1 MRKRNH
7 AITIRMSDE
16 EYKFF
21 QGRLSQTG
29 QTQQSY
35 VLNAIRGATIVSAE
49 EVKELQKLNRGFTD
63 MMRQL
68 RGLATNVNQM
78 AHIANGTGELPV
90 ASALEKVAKAIEK
103 FRKEEENRWQSIR
116 QLISQQSHTER

>member
-35 VLNAIRGATIVSAE
+35 ILNAIRGAIIVSAE
-49 EVKELQKLNRGFTD
+49 EVKELQKLNKGFAD

-78 AHIANGTGELPV
+78 AHIANGIDELPV
-90 ASALEKVAKAIEK
+90 VSSLEKMGKAIEK
-103 FRKEEENRWQSIR
+103 FRKEEEHRWQSIR

>member
-7 AITIRMSDE
+7 AITIRMSDD
-16 EYKFF
+16 EYKFL

-35 VLNAIRGATIVSAE
+35 ILNAIRGATIVSAE
-49 EVKELQKLNRGFTD
+49 EVIEFQKLNKGFGD

-78 AHIANGTGELPV
+78 AHIANGIGELPV
-90 ASALEKVAKAIEK
+90 VAALEKFGKNIEK
-103 FRKEEENRWQSIR
+103 FRKEEEKRWQSIR
-116 QLISQQSHTER
+116 QLISQQSHTEQ